1 MVPAQPRP
9 DLSRL
14 DGDMTKYFAA
24 STNGFYSPEINGTD
38 IPKDAVEI
46 TDEKWVALLNGQSEG
61 KLISADKAGNP
72 VLVDFP
78 APTEEELITM
88 AGSQKAR
95 MIAEAT
101 VQIGPL
107 QDADD
112 LGIATE
118 EETKALKEWKT
129 YRVMLSRV
137 DASKAPDITWPQKP
151 E

>member
-1 MVPAQPRP
+1 
-9 DLSRL
+9 
-14 DGDMTKYFAA
+14 MTKYFAA

-46 TDEKWVALLNGQSEG
+46 TEEKWVALLNGQSEG

-72 VLVDFP
+72 ILVDFP
-78 APTEEELITM
+78 APTKEEIITM

-107 QDADD
+107 QDAED
-112 LGIATE
+112 LGIATDE
-118 EETKALKEWKT
+118 EAKALKEWKT
-129 YRVMLSRV
+129 FRVMLSRV
-137 DASKAPDITWPQKP
+137 DASKAPDITWPQQP
-151 E
+151 A